1 MPEANKLSLSVS
13 RKSGTWAPTVKT
25 SRNGRK
31 SMEYQSPFEDWYTY
45 STVHK
50 PLPDFTCEAG
60 LMLFPPELV
69 PGVGHPL
76 VDRLG
81 RHATRRLTMRKLESY
96 NAFTE
101 KLEYQAVM
109 AASIKLAQ
117 HPQAFGLSERAGRE
131 ARLIVTDESHH
142 AYVAV
147 ELMKR
152 LPGASELP
160 QLTPSQ
166 PRFLRGLEEFG
177 RGLAAEFADDL
188 LIAFVSISETLI
200 TSILRG
206 IPRDP
211 RVVSAVRNTVRDH
224 CIDEARHHSYF
235 VYVVHEHWASSWPDR
250 RETLGP
256 LYANLIR
263 LFLDPD
269 LDLCRDWLTEAGLD
283 RRDAEL
289 ATRHPPRSWVK
300 MVAPAKAAGHGSPS
314 LLTSSMLER
323 QFQSLST
330 ALERNT
336 AARHSRAI
344 GNPYPIIRLHSLV
357 PRSNA
362 GPPARLPPGNDAQRP
377 AAPDRR
383 SSRVGVAACVRARNR
398 RRMSRRRHPLLRCL
412 RRCPN
417 QRRRRVGAR
426 PPASTS
432 PREMPHD
439 QLRRPRIR
447 W

>member
-1 MPEANKLSLSVS
+1 
-13 RKSGTWAPTVKT
+13 
-25 SRNGRK
+25 
-31 SMEYQSPFEDWYTY
+31 MEYQSPFEDWYTY

-117 HPQAFGLSERAGRE
+117 HPQAFGLSEQAGRE

-152 LPGASELP
+152 LPDASDLP
-160 QLTPSQ
+160 PLTPSQ

-177 RGLAAEFADDL
+177 RGLPAQFADDL

-206 IPRDP
+206 VPRDP
-211 RVVSAVRNTVRDH
+211 RVRECRAQHGARPLHRRGQTSLLFCLCCAPALGLEHARSEGDARASLCKADKAVSRSGPRSVPGLASGSW
-224 CIDEARHHSYF
+224 ARRT
-235 VYVVHEHWASSWPDR
+235 R
-250 RETLGP
+250 RG
-256 LYANLIR
+256 
-263 LFLDPD
+263 DPS
-269 LDLCRDWLTEAGLD
+269 AGL
-283 RRDAEL
+283 L
-289 ATRHPPRSWVK
+289 
-300 MVAPAKAAGHGSPS
+300 
-314 LLTSSMLER
+314 
-323 QFQSLST
+323 F
-330 ALERNT
+330 
-336 AARHSRAI
+336 ARTNSRK
-344 GNPYPIIRLHSLV
+344 
-357 PRSNA
+357 
-362 GPPARLPPGNDAQRP
+362 Q
-377 AAPDRR
+377 
-383 SSRVGVAACVRARNR
+383 
-398 RRMSRRRHPLLRCL
+398 SRRRFPDTQAHAA
-412 RRCPN
+412 RRYPGSSDGAC
-417 QRRRRVGAR
+417 RVRGTEAYRLAGRYGAGGSAQLSR
-426 PPASTS
+426 LM
-432 PREMPHD
+432 PRNIEG
-439 QLRRPRIR
+439 RRPNHYAYGSSAACRI
-447 W
+447 